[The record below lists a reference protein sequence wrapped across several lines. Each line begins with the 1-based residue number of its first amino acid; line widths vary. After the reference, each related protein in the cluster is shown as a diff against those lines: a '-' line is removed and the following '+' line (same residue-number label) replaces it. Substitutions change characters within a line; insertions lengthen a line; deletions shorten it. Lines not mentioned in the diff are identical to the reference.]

1 MGNPQS
7 GPCHTAGCTVSTTV
21 LDGSVQKKFEK
32 IRTFRISVQ
41 VRNSLIFR
49 VEPEHTGMQVACHAD
64 QCTDDIWLEMNAR
77 PED

>member
-1 MGNPQS
+1 VNEILQY
-7 GPCHTAGCTVSTTV
+7 ST
-21 LDGSVQKKFEK
+21 GGFKKKFEK
-32 IRTFRISVQ
+32 LGTFPISAQ

-64 QCTDDIWLEMNAR
+64 KCTDNIWLEMNAR